1 MPYKYKT
8 GGKRRAASVKIRTGL
23 PTLFTVANALFG
35 FLSIIHTAR
44 GAYSDAAILIFV
56 AMLFD
61 AMDGRVARK
70 MGVTSDFGVEVD
82 SLADAVSFGAAPA
95 FLVYMQWFQQYS
107 YLGMLI
113 ASSVVVCGILRLAR
127 FNITGPEPYFIGL
140 PIPAVG
146 AFLAMLVLSGT
157 NIAPNQLAIWVLAL
171 SYLMVS
177 NIRYP
182 NFKQSIRTMN
192 MSLFI
197 FGFALLAVVVML
209 IDPNKFL
216 IFPFLYY
223 ILAGPIVEAKKRRE

>member
-1 MPYKYKT
+1 MPYKYKAK
-8 GGKRRAASVKIRTGL
+8 GKRRAASARIRTGL
-23 PTLFTVANALFG
+23 PTFFTVANAISG

-44 GAYSDAAILIFV
+44 GAYSDAAIFIFV

-61 AMDGRVARK
+61 AVDGRVARK
-70 MGVTSDFGVEVD
+70 MGVTSDFGVEID
-82 SLADAVSFGAAPA
+82 SLADAISFGAAPA
-95 FLVYMQWFQQYS
+95 FLAYAAWFQPYG

-113 ASSVVVCGILRLAR
+113 ASSLVVGGILRLAR
-127 FNITGPEPYFIGL
+127 FNLLGPEPYFIGL

-182 NFKQSIRTMN
+182 NFKQRIRTKN

-216 IFPFLYY
+216 VFPFLYY
-223 ILAGPIVEAKKRRE
+223 ILAGPIIEAKKRQN